1 MQNMEM
7 IYLNYE
13 TLLKEADSLG
23 LIVKEKPLQY
33 NNGRIKGN
41 RIAIRKDIETT
52 TEKACVLA
60 EELGHYYTAIGDI
73 IDQSS
78 DENRKQELRGRIWA
92 YNNQVGLRG
101 IIDACLHNCKNLF
114 ETAEYLGVTEEF
126 LNDSLTY
133 YTNKYGVC
141 TQVDNYVIFFQPNI
155 GVMELI

>member
-1 MQNMEM
+1 M

-23 LIVKEKPLQY
+23 LIVKEKPLRY

-52 TEKACVLA
+52 NEKACVLA
-60 EELGHYYTAIGDI
+60 EELGHHYTAAGNIL
-73 IDQSS
+73 DQSTAT
-78 DENRKQELRGRIWA
+78 NRKQEMRGRIVA
-92 YNNQVGLRG
+92 YNKLVGLRG
-101 IIDACLHNCKNLF
+101 IIDAYLHNCQNLF

-141 TQVDNYVIFFQPNI
+141 TQVDNYVVFFQPNI